1 MNKTEALLRLEIRKM
16 IKKALYEQDEQDVDT
31 KPEEETE
38 ETPEETPE
46 EEPEEAPQENAE
58 LENLKARFLEK
69 LRSIQGAT
77 DSDSL
82 VQTISD
88 IVDGFGMSNEGKL
101 KLLQA
106 VKSNVV
112 R

>member
-46 EEPEEAPQENAE
+46 EEPQENAE